1 MNKKFLILA
10 LSFPFIALIVWTIS
24 LYIQQSTGTEIKVAI
39 MGYDPRD
46 LLSGHYI
53 RYTIDWKKTDCSQFP
68 NGICPKEEFCK
79 QSRFGN
85 QCRFYIPERHAE
97 KLDRLFRRRNNT
109 TMIFEVIYSYQAGRE
124 PLAKKLLING
134 KDWRESL
141 KKK

>member
-24 LYIQQSTGTEIKVAI
+24 LYVQQSTGTEIKVAV

-53 RYTIDWKKTDCSQFP
+53 RYTIDWEKTDCSQFP

-109 TMIFEVIYSYQAGRE
+109 TMIFEVIYSYQAGGE

>member
-24 LYIQQSTGTEIKVAI
+24 LYIQQSTGTEIKVAV

-53 RYTIDWKKTDCSQFP
+53 RYTIDWEKTDCSQFP
-68 NGICPKEEFCK
+68 NGICPKDEFCK
-79 QSRFGN
+79 QSRFKN

-97 KLDRLFRRRNNT
+97 KLDRLFSRRDDRT
-109 TMIFEVIYSYQAGRE
+109 AIFEVIYSYQAGRE
-124 PLAKKLLING
+124 PLTKKLLING

>member
-24 LYIQQSTGTEIKVAI
+24 LYVQQSTGTEIKVAV

-53 RYTIDWKKTDCSQFP
+53 RYTIDWEKTDCSQFP

-97 KLDRLFRRRNNT
+97 KLDLLFRRRNNT
-109 TMIFEVIYSYQAGRE
+109 TMIFEVIYSYQAGGE

>member
-53 RYTIDWKKTDCSQFP
+53 RYTIDWEKTDCSQFP
-68 NGICPKEEFCK
+68 NGICPKDEFRK
-79 QSRFGN
+79 QSRFEN

>member
-24 LYIQQSTGTEIKVAI
+24 LYIQQSTGTEIKVAV

-53 RYTIDWKKTDCSQFP
+53 RYTIDWEKTDCSQFP
-68 NGICPKEEFCK
+68 NGICPKDEFCK
-79 QSRFGN
+79 QSRFEN